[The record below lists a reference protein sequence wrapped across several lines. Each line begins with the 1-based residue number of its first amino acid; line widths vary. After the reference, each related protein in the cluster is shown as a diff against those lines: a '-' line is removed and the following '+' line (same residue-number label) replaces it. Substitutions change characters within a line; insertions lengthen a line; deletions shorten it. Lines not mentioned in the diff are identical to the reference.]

1 MHIDVNNAFL
11 SFTAVEMLKNGHYDI
26 RKEVSVIGGDET
38 KRRGIVLAKSMY
50 AKKLGIVTGETLYSA
65 RKKYR
70 NLKVYPPN
78 HELYKKMS
86 NALFSYI
93 KRITSD
99 IEQVSVDECFLD
111 YGKVKNLYGDELV
124 FAHKL
129 KNTIY
134 KKFGF
139 TVNIGI
145 ANNKLCA
152 KMASDFEKPNKVHTL
167 YNDEISK
174 KMWPLPIGDLYGV
187 GKSSQE
193 KMIKLGINTIYDL
206 AHSSKEELYP
216 YFKNQSKYLI
226 DIANGIDNSE
236 VISDISDPKCISTTN
251 TLLYDYDDITEINK
265 ELKLISI
272 KLGSELKKKNKYA
285 NTIAIIVKD
294 KYFKTT
300 SKQKK
305 LDNATNSSDTIYEVS
320 KKLFKEH
327 WDLTPVRLIG
337 IRLDALSDT
346 NDYQIS
352 LFEDID
358 AKIKDEKINKTIEE
372 LRNKFGNKIIK

>member
-11 SFTAVEMLKNGHYDI
+11 SFTAVEMLKKGHYDI

-38 KRRGIVLAKSMY
+38 KRKGIVLAKSLY
-50 AKKLGIVTGETLYSA
+50 AKKIGIKTGESLYSA

-78 HELYKKMS
+78 FELYKKMS
-86 NALFSYI
+86 NDLFSFI

-99 IEQVSVDECFLD
+99 IEQVSIDECFLD
-111 YGKVKNLYGDELV
+111 YGKVKNLYGDEVL
-124 FAHKL
+124 FAYKL

-134 KKFGF
+134 KRFGF

-145 ANNKLCA
+145 GNNKLCA

-167 YNDEISK
+167 YNNEIK
-174 KMWPLPIGDLYGV
+174 DKMWVLPIGDLYGI

-193 KMIKLGINTIYDL
+193 KMFKLGIRTIYDL
-206 AHSSKEELYP
+206 ANSSKEVLYP

-226 DIANGIDNSE
+226 DIANGIDNTL
-236 VISDISDPKCISTTN
+236 VISDIGDSKCISTTN
-251 TLLYDYDDITEINK
+251 TLVYDYGDINDINK

-272 KLGSELKKKNKYA
+272 KLGNELKKKNKYA
-285 NTIAIIVKD
+285 STIAIIVKD

-320 KKLFKEH
+320 KKLFKGH
-327 WDLTPVRLIG
+327 WDLVPVRLIG
-337 IRLDALSDT
+337 IRLDSLSDT

-358 AKIKDEKINKTIEE
+358 SKIRDEKINKTIDD
-372 LRNKFGNKIIK
+372 LRKKFGDKIIR

>member
-99 IEQVSVDECFLD
+99 IEQVSIDECFLD

-174 KMWPLPIGDLYGV
+174 KMWPLPIGNLYGV

-193 KMIKLGINTIYDL
+193 KMIKLGINNIYELEYRSNDL
-206 AHSSKEELYP
+206 VCNNGLIVTSPRKIIFKPCVLNFANNIEIKDLELY
-216 YFKNQSKYLI
+216 YYENNKKRLI
-226 DIANGIDNSE
+226 VSGGTSILNFTWKDKRNVSELFNYRKINIDNAVPNIYIE
-236 VISDISDPKCISTTN
+236 ITTVDN
-251 TLLYDYDDITEINK
+251 
-265 ELKLISI
+265 
-272 KLGSELKKKNKYA
+272 
-285 NTIAIIVKD
+285 D
-294 KYFKTT
+294 K
-300 SKQKK
+300 
-305 LDNATNSSDTIYEVS
+305 
-320 KKLFKEH
+320 
-327 WDLTPVRLIG
+327 
-337 IRLDALSDT
+337 
-346 NDYQIS
+346 
-352 LFEDID
+352 
-358 AKIKDEKINKTIEE
+358 
-372 LRNKFGNKIIK
+372 KIIILNSRKI